1 LKKNKCNEDVNLI
14 VLPEMFTTGFYN
26 ESVKGHK
33 DKVKC
38 RYENRKPKNAA
49 ITGSD

>member
-1 LKKNKCNEDVNLI
+1 
-14 VLPEMFTTGFYN
+14 MFLQQAFTMN
-26 ESVKGHK
+26 QIKGHK

-38 RYENRKPKNAA
+38 RYENQPKNAA